1 MWAGKKWDDG
11 RSVPTRCRTRAARSR
26 RTRVGLCVA
35 DDLDDASIRC
45 LQPSRVGGIR
55 GGIERPRQLLPNFRV
70 AQAIACDGSR
80 FRRGATNSDVA
91 TRDWPLDA
99 FHVSRCVQPPLPP
112 RAKTSPM
119 NTACNLR
126 LLNGATEWR
135 PLSRADLLPAS
146 SRETLVFPRDPL
158 GTPRDP
164 PAVRLHGAAAARHP
178 VPAAPMRVGQQP
190 VLLWRSVDGLGDAA
204 QGV

>member
-1 MWAGKKWDDG
+1 VDLSSPFPIGGWRRRASHNVATAASAQSTWPSPIRRHYSVHIHVGGKKWDDG
-11 RSVPTRCRTRAARSR
+11 RSVPTRCRPRAARSR

-35 DDLDDASIRC
+35 DNLDDASIRC

-119 NTACNLR
+119 VRSEAPTWFAQETGIPGRVVMRFSWSCRYGPLR
-126 LLNGATEWR
+126 CIY
-135 PLSRADLLPAS
+135 
-146 SRETLVFPRDPL
+146 
-158 GTPRDP
+158 
-164 PAVRLHGAAAARHP
+164 
-178 VPAAPMRVGQQP
+178 
-190 VLLWRSVDGLGDAA
+190 
-204 QGV
+204 